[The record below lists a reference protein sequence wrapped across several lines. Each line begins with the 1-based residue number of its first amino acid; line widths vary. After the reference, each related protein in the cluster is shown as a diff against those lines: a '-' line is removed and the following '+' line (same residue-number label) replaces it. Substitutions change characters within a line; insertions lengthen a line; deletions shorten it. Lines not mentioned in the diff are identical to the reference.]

1 MVTENKLNKLS
12 KKFCA
17 YSAAAGA
24 AATAGLAG
32 DAQAAPVIYDTEA
45 NPIQVHSSFNTL
57 PNGQNQAA
65 IDPTA
70 LSASATSATTTATA
84 AGLLGHATG
93 AADNAGITNGQL
105 AGTVYFRYEIFAEPS
120 AGWGKSGTQFG
131 VMTGAGN
138 GLYATEEGHSQR
150 PAGEGGTYGFVED
163 DMIGD
168 GDNLLTADSVSTD
181 PLTTAYSMGPGA
193 AVQADLDGFGAFATG
208 SHYNV
213 IGTDDRYL
221 GFSLNNRN
229 GFVKIN
235 FNAGQRNRFDILGWG
250 LESDPFVPIPASL
263 DFASGGGG
271 GGGGGGAVPEPAT
284 LAMLAIGGA
293 GLVALRRRRNK

>member
-1 MVTENKLNKLS
+1 MVTENKLGKLS

-93 AADNAGITNGQL
+93 AADNSGVTNSQL

-120 AGWGKSGTQFG
+120 ATWGKSGTQFG
-131 VMTGAGN
+131 VLTGAGN
-138 GLYATEEGHSQR
+138 GLYADETGHSQR
-150 PAGEGGTYGFVED
+150 PAGEGGVIGFVEGD
-163 DMIGD
+163 VIGD
-168 GDNLLTADSVSTD
+168 GDNLLTADSVTTD
-181 PLTTAYSMGPGA
+181 PLTSAYSMGPGA
-193 AVQADLDGFGAFATG
+193 AVQADMHGFGAFATG
-208 SHYNV
+208 SEYNIV
-213 IGTDDRYL
+213 SGVKYL
-221 GFSLNNRN
+221 GFMLDNRN
-229 GFVKIN
+229 GFVKVH
-235 FNAGQRNRFDILGWG
+235 
-250 LESDPFVPIPASL
+250 E
-263 DFASGGGG
+263 
-271 GGGGGGAVPEPAT
+271 
-284 LAMLAIGGA
+284 
-293 GLVALRRRRNK
+293 

>member
-45 NPIQVHSSFNTL
+45 NPIVVHSSFNTL

-65 IDPTA
+65 INPLA

-84 AGLLGHATG
+84 AGLLGYATG
-93 AADNAGITNGQL
+93 AADNSGITNGQL

-150 PAGEGGTYGFVED
+150 PGGEGGTYGFVD
-163 DMIGD
+163 DDLIGD
-168 GDNLLTADSVSTD
+168 GDNLLTADSVTTD
-181 PLTTAYSMGPGA
+181 PITAAYSMGPGA
-193 AVQADLDGFGAFATG
+193 AVQADMHGFGAFATG
-208 SHYNV
+208 SAYEIV
-213 IGTDDRYL
+213 TGVKYL
-221 GFSLNNRN
+221 GFMLGNRN
-229 GFVKIN
+229 GFVKVHERFNDRRNN
-235 FNAGQRNRFDILGWG
+235 FKILGWG

-263 DFASGGGG
+263 DFAS

>member
-65 IDPTA
+65 IDPTV

-84 AGLLGHATG
+84 AGLLGAATG
-93 AADNAGITNGQL
+93 AADNSGVTNGQL
-105 AGTVYFRYEIFAEPS
+105 AGAVYFRYEIFAEPS
-120 AGWGKSGTQFG
+120 ATWGKSGTQFG
-131 VMTGAGN
+131 VLTGAGN
-138 GLYATEEGHSQR
+138 GLYADETGHSQR
-150 PAGEGGTYGFVED
+150 VVAGSSGTRGFDEGDV
-163 DMIGD
+163 IGD
-168 GDNLLTADSVSTD
+168 DDNLLTADSVTSD
-181 PLTTAYSMGPGA
+181 PLTSAYSMGPGA
-193 AVQADLDGFGAFATG
+193 GAVQADMHGFGAFATG
-208 SHYNV
+208 SSYEIVNG
-213 IGTDDRYL
+213 IKYL
-221 GFSLNNRN
+221 GFMLDNRN
-229 GFVKIN
+229 GFVKVHERFNDRRNN
-235 FNAGQRNRFDILGWG
+235 FKILGWA
-250 LESDPFVPIPASL
+250 LESDPFVPLTATLTVS
-263 DFASGGGG
+263 S
-271 GGGGGGAVPEPAT
+271 GGAVPEPAT

-293 GLVALRRRRNK
+293 GLVALRRRRNR